1 MENVL
6 SKYQPV
12 TLSLENRKAVAE
24 SRISFGNS
32 SALALRDA
40 IAQKGKVN
48 ETVAGVFYRLSV
60 CALPSNH
67 WIADDLHNWET
78 GELYAG
84 NGTFSACGSKL
95 CPNCIAKASNRS
107 RKELNLALKNQKLFT
122 GESYKFITL
131 TVPNPDLPL
140 LKTRSVLDRALT
152 LFRKREYFINHIR
165 GGSKSEEFT
174 VTNNGY
180 HYHYHL
186 FCLTRFISYEKL
198 RREWTD
204 CVRIAFAEFGLPFEI
219 NNKDGLLSV
228 VVKKIDSSRSGL
240 KSAVQEVCKYIT
252 KSDSWESI
260 PQKDLLEIASIK
272 RFPRMFELFRYF
284 RDQRNVNAV
293 LNYPHPFITYLLLN
307 AVLQILEKVKEIIE
321 AVESHTILDTKQ
333 ISDGIISDLLKFSGV
348 SPPEQKK
355 KRARQMNWRDHIE
368 HFGLED
374 YLKRLTN
381 DVERAW
387 EFRRSVLRRKYPYAL
402 FKTLDGEV
410 F

>member
-6 SKYQPV
+6 TKYQPV
-12 TLSLENRKAVAE
+12 TLSLENREAVAE
-24 SRISFGNS
+24 RRISYGNS

-40 IAQKGKVN
+40 IGEKGKVN

-67 WIADDLHNWET
+67 WVADDLHNWET

-84 NGTFSACGSKL
+84 NGTFSSCGSKL

-131 TVPNPDLPL
+131 TVPNPNLPL
-140 LKTRSVLDRALT
+140 LKTRSLLDRAWT

-204 CVRIAFAEFGLPFEI
+204 CVRLAFAEFGVSFEV
-219 NNKDGLLSV
+219 NNNDGLLSV
-228 VVKKIDSSRSGL
+228 VVKKVDSSRSGL

-252 KSDSWESI
+252 KSDSWENI

-272 RFPRMFELFRYF
+272 RFPRMFELFRFF

-293 LNYPHPFITYLLLN
+293 LSFRNPFVTYLILN
-307 AVLQILEKVKEIIE
+307 AVLQYIQKAKELIE
-321 AVESHTILDTKQ
+321 AVEQHTILDTKQ
-333 ISDGIISDLLKFSGV
+333 ISDGELLDLLKFSGA
-348 SPPEQKK
+348 SPPKEKK
-355 KRARQMNWRDHIE
+355 KRERQMNWRDHIE
-368 HFGLED
+368 IFGLED

-381 DVERAW
+381 DTERAW
-387 EFRRSVLRRKYPYAL
+387 EFRRSVLKRKYPYAS
-402 FKTLDGEV
+402 FKTMDGEV